1 MAIKP
6 TTESTQ
12 NIFGAKWAY
21 AGLEATFSMEDL
33 DEIRAASKDK
43 EFLITI
49 VGEKKHSNRDFLIKE
64 KLFQKMGD

>member
-1 MAIKP
+1 
-6 TTESTQ
+6 
-12 NIFGAKWAY
+12 
-21 AGLEATFSMEDL
+21 MEDL